1 MLDLLI
7 RGGTVV
13 DGTGTPGKIADVGVR
28 DGRIV
33 SIGETDDSAAL
44 GLDALDFLHRTREKF

>member
-1 MLDLLI
+1 MPDLDLLI

-13 DGTGTPGKIADVGVR
+13 DGTGSARTTADVAVR

-33 SIGETDDSAAL
+33 EVSRTCYRHDRFTVYLQLTD
-44 GLDALDFLHRTREKF
+44 R